1 MTQYLYADGDI
12 TRTNIAAGTWASID
26 EEPYSDAD
34 FVRTT
39 AGSSAVYEVSLTN
52 PVTPDGTIGAI
63 AFRAFKCDSSAVAKS
78 DGQTVEI
85 TTRIYQGG
93 TLIYSSPSSNTLG
106 ATVTAASGSALFTS
120 VTDWN
125 DIRLRFI
132 VTISGTGGSRG
143 AAITWARVEVPD
155 PANYTLSV
163 TGASFTLTGGAVNF
177 KIGLPVSTSAYALGF
192 GAVAFNGSVALS
204 VDSAAYVL
212 SVPDIAMSYTV
223 PALVFDGQE
232 YEAAFGN
239 VSLTIFNKTY
249 SFAGYRPAER
259 SQSRNRDVRSRRR

>member
-12 TRTNIAAGTWASID
+12 TRTNIAAGTWANID

-39 AGSSAVYEVSLTN
+39 AGSSATYEVSLTN
-52 PVTPDGTIGAI
+52 PITPDGTIGGMV
-63 AFRAFKCDSSAVAKS
+63 FRAFKCDSSAAAKS

-85 TTRIYQGG
+85 SPRIYQGG
-93 TLIYSSPSSNTLG
+93 TLIYNAGSYNLSSSVFQTSV
-106 ATVTAASGSALFTS
+106 AVSFAA

-125 DIRLRFI
+125 DLRIRFI

-177 KIGLPVSTSAYALGF
+177 KIGLPVSTSAYVLGF

-223 PALVFDGQE
+223 PALVFDGQD

-259 SQSRNRDVRSRRR
+259 SQRRNRDVLSRRR